1 MRKTDIERIIKQGTV
16 KQQIKLYM
24 TDTALF
30 NLSYSRDNALL
41 TDKERYLIWNNIKTD
56 KDIKYYE
63 ELRIWNKMFT
73 VYKPHVDNF
82 FSRLRANFN
91 VLQSTIIKI
100 MTIKDFIEM
109 INPTLYSIKDLK
121 LRAEI
126 LNTLLKNSK
135 YVGGIK
141 DKEGEGIKDTW
152 FNVDY
157 KEEREMIEDFV
168 KRFNS
173 DVHNCKNTLLLL
185 STLVNKQLP
194 LKPYKDW
201 VKKEEKK
208 VKDLIKAI
216 PDTIVGIDINITP
229 YEEAPVIS
237 KEEINSNINSLK
249 DD

>member
-1 MRKTDIERIIKQGTV
+1 MTKKDIAGIIKQGTV

-24 TDTALF
+24 TDTAIF

-41 TDKERYLIWNNIKTD
+41 TDKERDLIWNNIKTD

-63 ELRIWNKMFT
+63 ELRTWNKIF
-73 VYKPHVDNF
+73 VIYKPHVDNF

-100 MTIKDFIEM
+100 MTIGDFIEM

-126 LNTLLKNSK
+126 LNTLIDNSK
-135 YVGGIK
+135 NVGGIK
-141 DKEGEGIKDTW
+141 DKEGEGIEDTW

-157 KEEREMIEDFV
+157 KEEREMIEDFA
-168 KRFNS
+168 KRINS
-173 DVHNCKNTLLLL
+173 DVQNCKNTLSLL

-216 PDTIVGIDINITP
+216 PDKIENIDINITS

-237 KEEINSNINSLK
+237 TEEINSNINSLK